1 MRVATLAAHGV
12 LGTVELDTCSECRL
26 LWFDRTESIVLAPES
41 VVAMFRLIGEVAAP
55 SRRPLAST
63 IACPRC
69 TKPLALTH
77 DLQRTTRF
85 TYWRCAAGHGR
96 LIGFSQFLREK
107 NFVREPSRAELEKLR
122 ATVRQIACS
131 QCGAPVN
138 LVRDSACTH
147 CGSPIA
153 LIDPDGVAKALE
165 QLAKGKPPT
174 PPTDAASLRRQLAE
188 AQATAIL
195 EGMRTHAYDD
205 DMKVDLLRAGAG
217 ALAAIAAAWLARR

>member
-1 MRVATLAAHGV
+1 M
-12 LGTVELDTCSECRL
+12 
-26 LWFDRTESIVLAPES
+26 
-41 VVAMFRLIGEVAAP
+41 
-55 SRRPLAST
+55 
-63 IACPRC
+63 ACPRC
-69 TKPLALTH
+69 AKPLALTH
-77 DLQRTTRF
+77 DLQRTTHF
-85 TYWRCAAGHGR
+85 TYWRCVSGHGR

-131 QCGAPVN
+131 QCGAP
-138 LVRDSACTH
+138 LDLARDAACTH

-165 QLAKGKPPT
+165 QLARGKPSAPS
-174 PPTDAASLRRQLAE
+174 PDIQSLRGELAE

-205 DMKVDLLRAGAG
+205 ELKVDLLRTGAA
-217 ALAAIAAAWLARR
+217 ALAAILAGWLARR